1 MCKKTADKI
10 FHAWAPKIVWHFAT
24 LGSFLF
30 WWDVWFKESFH
41 NDPFWIMAT
50 LTLTLILVAIIKRT
64 SLGGIKFIS
73 TSIFQEKGC
82 MEWTHMFRF
91 VFRKQY
97 GLMFGPIYIK
107 NKFMLWKCKHL
118 YFKFQS
124 PEFPL
129 LAVTFQTQGLE
140 VNINYMPPRIHTQ
153 NPKITINS
161 DIFIKFFVW
170 MIDFTQQ
177 FLVLEVIFETKSPGL
192 VLNFR

>member
-1 MCKKTADKI
+1 M
-10 FHAWAPKIVWHFAT
+10 T
-24 LGSFLF
+24 L
-30 WWDVWFKESFH
+30 
-41 NDPFWIMAT
+41 FWIMAT

-97 GLMFGPIYIK
+97 GLMFGPIYVK

-124 PEFPL
+124 PEFPPSCSN
-129 LAVTFQTQGLE
+129 FSD
-140 VNINYMPPRIHTQ
+140 PRVGSQYQLHAAP
-153 NPKITINS
+153 NAY
-161 DIFIKFFVW
+161 
-170 MIDFTQQ
+170 
-177 FLVLEVIFETKSPGL
+177 TKSQNNHKFWYFHQIFC
-192 VLNFR
+192 LNDRLYTTIFSFGSHIWNQVARISFKFQIAALKLMF